1 MSYLG
6 RATDIKFET
15 KLNGTHTLTF
25 QLPDKYFDSEK
36 GDYVRNEFVDNLF
49 NERKIKLYFLGE
61 WYEFYIKSVSDTK
74 HFKSYMKKYSCT
86 DAFIDELS
94 RNGYGITFDT
104 ELYNNVE
111 EIGTFSRVILEDS
124 IWSYAPEHNWGDFTE
139 YLEEKLFRVPVS
151 LFSKLVGHKLTYQVV
166 PREGEQI
173 INAFTQEKR
182 GLELGDDLAAA
193 VDGKGGYFWDAYD
206 GTMPLM
212 HNVVED
218 IPNDGYIYIPYSQLE
233 FCYKTTSEEG
243 YAATEEVCYYGDK
256 SYAIAPA
263 TVDPTALIQFMAI
276 PKGAEVEIDEAGL
289 ILNKDFTYVMTV
301 QEWNDNLN
309 SEYYYKFLP
318 KTRKDIKTFTH
329 HSGDLT
335 YEEAA
340 VGNKAAYYEGYLDR
354 INDLEVLYGKKI
366 SVTDRTE
373 VNITDEIDQYVKV
386 YNQKFDSEE
395 LVDLYTNPDDLWQ
408 DVDGIS
414 YRVCSKTD
422 TRQIVPQLARN
433 YLQNGT
439 KIKTTDGWEPCRVFV
454 NDNQVTGYYCTNLQL
469 RVGTTESNVEQ
480 DYVTQPD
487 DTFLEV
493 FPCVKS
499 YASVNV
505 SSGIKT
511 EISHSPAGNDDRFDY
526 YNTIIN
532 FGMVGQEK
540 KIVKDT
546 VYCLGLRFG
555 LETKYDNSDPLKS
568 FVIRIGEGKVIT
580 SGEYDILCPASPI
593 DEEYENGICLR
604 LDKIITSTGKTKRTR
619 VKTADS
625 RKEEEKVLTIYEGY
639 LFIKFDKNIEN
650 PYFAITASNSSYTTS
665 ESGTYEGQTY
675 NQAKYNTIP
684 NYYLF
689 NSYFFEAYTKG
700 IDQFDTAEYRYSGR
714 ELYDLD
720 FKYHDSQAIIP
731 DGILNCGITDI
742 YDTDIHNKIIFEED
756 VMPGDTYAYQKY
768 FIQQVIAYDVDEE
781 TGLRTG
787 GVAISDTFA
796 QKEILSDYADL
807 IAFKNTNVSH
817 HDLPYSAA
825 QFSNDDLEIATK
837 YIDLNK
843 CKYYNKQS
851 NINTPDC
858 SYGGEHICLYQKY
871 GYCPYLFETEKHCR
885 KIRTLNGEKSN
896 RFNLTQ
902 ELSKVFEIY
911 PIYWTEH
918 YENGKIKTDTVE
930 CDEETKSLYG
940 TDTYE
945 RMRKKLFYIRE
956 KGMENKL
963 GFRYEKNL
971 SSISRDIKS
980 DQIVTKLYVSDVDS
994 ELSKTGLCSIKTA
1007 EDNPSKDSFIINFNY
1022 YTTKG
1027 ILDKN
1032 MVDADLYGKGEGD
1045 QGYLKQL
1052 GYLNTEYDK
1061 LSNAIINLSNSSF
1074 NELQANVET
1083 NVKGIETA
1091 QKQLFKLKKGI
1102 AMYESK
1108 GNGAAEAN
1116 KENQSYQNQITKYN
1130 EQLNILNNLIYETFF
1145 DQVTD
1150 KHLDITDEDNLVP
1163 IGDRSD
1169 VMTFFDEEGHD
1180 IKWME
1185 ESPWFKQHTYN
1196 VGMLGQFNKEYLQI
1210 AEWKKKQSYY
1220 LKEINKLALKFF
1232 RKYEP
1237 YLKEGTWSDSN
1248 YLSDNAYYFGAVQV
1262 AADGSIPK
1270 VSYNI
1275 SVVDLYAL
1283 PEYKDYLFNI
1293 ADTTYVEDIGMF
1305 GINPITGLP
1314 NRLKV
1319 IISGITYNLDEP
1331 SKNSISVQNFTTQF
1345 ADLFQQVTASVQS
1358 LSFNENIYK
1367 RASNFTSNQNIDQE
1381 SLQGT
1386 LDTNEMQLID
1396 TDETNIQIN
1405 KEGQSGSDINNHNN
1419 KYRLNGQGMEFS
1431 NNGGQTWNIGVG
1443 PGGINADYIKVGT
1456 LDAGKIRIVDNN
1468 YLYFLW
1474 DKNGISAFRDP
1485 QSLQSSQEELLFN
1498 DYALFNRYGLSL
1510 VEKGKI
1516 RLRAGYS
1523 FNGSNP
1529 ENSSETNAWG
1539 KINTEE
1545 TQGEDIGFYLYNNKG
1560 QPIFYSAVKS
1570 NLTDEDAKRESAK
1583 VYLIGEM
1590 YVSDKISA
1598 SGDPTGAS
1606 YKYTGGYTISSS
1618 QISLYKNMADFTPV
1632 SYDIEDV
1639 QVTTPIPADMIY
1651 KLITVNGNKSDLE
1664 YQLYLTLTN
1673 IYDSTKA
1680 NNIYRILFNDNQYDI
1695 RISKVNNSQQA
1706 LINVNGVKHWVSQ
1719 TTDEYSIDK
1728 VNVDTDNNY
1737 NITVRQNLE
1746 KIWILTY
1753 GNGTYYT
1760 SSVDDVKETVQLL
1773 TAKDDVA
1780 TGYGGNVEQTTVSNL
1795 FDISARRPSVYDAIE
1810 ESKILYPLSAEGFN
1824 YWLDKT
1830 QINGEAPVPAEDER
1844 TAQVALYLNNTNIKD
1859 GYAANEERIFCIAGD
1874 MDSTNRTVKNF
1885 FTVRKDGSLYIG
1897 GTVTNT
1903 DGSPIP
1909 SAARIPDEVNIEA
1922 PLLKAVKDE
1931 KTKEDRI
1938 YIDFDRFYNTDG
1950 KSLYESL
1957 IVVGGSVGQHRH
1969 TLETAIAIIDAN
1981 GDGEFNYLPDGDAS
1995 PSNKLYYNSA
2005 GGQQETTVGNVIK
2018 QLVSGYSESERWTGF
2033 YTILYNL
2040 MTQGYVEYS
2049 PSGTMGEKVQVRFN
2063 NKVLGAGGEFKLTFK
2078 NSTTGDVIGGG
2089 GGGGRTQA
2097 YGLLDPGNAE
2107 RE

>member
-6 RATDIKFET
+6 RATDIKFEI

-36 GDYVRNEFVDNLF
+36 GEYVRNEFVDNLF

-61 WYEFYIKSVSDTK
+61 WYEFYIKSVSETK
-74 HFKSYMKKYSCT
+74 HFKSYMKKYTCS
-86 DAFIDELS
+86 DAFIEELS

-111 EIGTFSRVILEDS
+111 EIGTFSRIILEDS
-124 IWSYAPEHNWGDFTE
+124 IWSYAPEYNWGDFTE
-139 YLEEKLFRVPVS
+139 YLEEKLFKVPVS

-212 HNVVED
+212 HNVIED

-318 KTRKDIKTFTH
+318 KTRKDIKTFTR

-340 VGNKAAYYEGYLDR
+340 VGNKVAYYEGYLDK

-395 LVDLYTNPDDLWQ
+395 LIDLYTNPDDLWQ
-408 DVDGIS
+408 DVDGIN

-439 KIKTTDGWEPCRVFV
+439 KIKTTDGWEPCKVYV
-454 NDNQVTGYYCTNLQL
+454 SEGNDTYFYTNLQT
-469 RVGTTESNVEQ
+469 RVGTTEVAPEPGQ
-480 DYVTQPD
+480 QQTDYVSKPK

-493 FPCVKS
+493 IPCLKSSADTQISGGTRIDTYISPVKS
-499 YASVNV
+499 
-505 SSGIKT
+505 T
-511 EISHSPAGNDDRFDY
+511 DDFDY
-526 YNTIIN
+526 YNSIIN
-532 FGMVGQEK
+532 FGIVGQEK
-540 KIVKDT
+540 KIIKDT
-546 VYCLGLRFG
+546 IYCLGIKIGF
-555 LETKYDNSDPLKS
+555 SDVYTNPLKN
-568 FVIRIGEGKVIT
+568 FKLRIGEGRVVT
-580 SGEYDILCPASPI
+580 NGEYDIVKDSQIVLALE
-593 DEEYENGICLR
+593 DLVEL
-604 LDKIITSTGKTKRTR
+604 TSETEQIR
-619 VKTADS
+619 VKTPDG
-625 RKEEEKVLTIYEGY
+625 REEQSLTINIYEGY
-639 LFIKFDKNIEN
+639 FFIKFNHNIDN
-650 PYFAITASNSSYTTS
+650 PYFAITGGTATFS
-665 ESGTYEGQTY
+665 EDQRGEYEGQTY
-675 NQAKYNTIP
+675 SRIITNGVPT
-684 NYYLF
+684 YYLF
-689 NSYFFEAYTKG
+689 NSYLFEAYTKG
-700 IDQFDTAEYRYSGR
+700 IDQFDTGAMYRYSGR
-714 ELYDLD
+714 ELYDLA
-720 FKYHDSQAIIP
+720 FTAHD
-731 DGILNCGITDI
+731 DYEVTEMFNKTNV
-742 YDTDIHNKIIFEED
+742 HNKIIFEED
-756 VMPGDTYAYQKY
+756 VMPGDTYSYQKY
-768 FIQQVIAYDVDEE
+768 FIQQVIAYDVNEE
-781 TGLRTG
+781 TGQRTG
-787 GVAISDTFA
+787 KVAVSDTFA

-825 QFSNDDLEIATK
+825 QFGNDDLEIATK

-940 TDTYE
+940 IDTYE

-1027 ILDKN
+1027 ILDKD

-1108 GNGAAEAN
+1108 GHGAATAN

-1130 EQLNILNNLIYETFF
+1130 EQLDILNNLIYETFF
-1145 DQVTD
+1145 DQVTNE
-1150 KHLDITDEDNLVP
+1150 HLVISEEDNLHP
-1163 IGDRSD
+1163 AGSRED
-1169 VMTFFDEEGHD
+1169 VTTFFDDEYD
-1180 IKWME
+1180 IKWMQ
-1185 ESPWFKQHTYN
+1185 ESSWFKQHTYN
-1196 VGMLGQFNKEYLQI
+1196 VGMLGQFNREYLQI

-1275 SVVDLYAL
+1275 NVVDLYAL
-1283 PEYKDYLFNI
+1283 PEYEDYLFNI

-1468 YLYFLW
+1468 YLYFYH
-1474 DKNGISAFRDP
+1474 S
-1485 QSLQSSQEELLFN
+1485 
-1498 DYALFNRYGLSL
+1498 
-1510 VEKGKI
+1510 
-1516 RLRAGYS
+1516 
-1523 FNGSNP
+1523 
-1529 ENSSETNAWG
+1529 
-1539 KINTEE
+1539 
-1545 TQGEDIGFYLYNNKG
+1545 
-1560 QPIFYSAVKS
+1560 
-1570 NLTDEDAKRESAK
+1570 
-1583 VYLIGEM
+1583 
-1590 YVSDKISA
+1590 
-1598 SGDPTGAS
+1598 
-1606 YKYTGGYTISSS
+1606 
-1618 QISLYKNMADFTPV
+1618 
-1632 SYDIEDV
+1632 
-1639 QVTTPIPADMIY
+1639 
-1651 KLITVNGNKSDLE
+1651 
-1664 YQLYLTLTN
+1664 
-1673 IYDSTKA
+1673 
-1680 NNIYRILFNDNQYDI
+1680 
-1695 RISKVNNSQQA
+1695 
-1706 LINVNGVKHWVSQ
+1706 
-1719 TTDEYSIDK
+1719 
-1728 VNVDTDNNY
+1728 
-1737 NITVRQNLE
+1737 
-1746 KIWILTY
+1746 
-1753 GNGTYYT
+1753 
-1760 SSVDDVKETVQLL
+1760 
-1773 TAKDDVA
+1773 
-1780 TGYGGNVEQTTVSNL
+1780 
-1795 FDISARRPSVYDAIE
+1795 
-1810 ESKILYPLSAEGFN
+1810 
-1824 YWLDKT
+1824 
-1830 QINGEAPVPAEDER
+1830 
-1844 TAQVALYLNNTNIKD
+1844 
-1859 GYAANEERIFCIAGD
+1859 
-1874 MDSTNRTVKNF
+1874 
-1885 FTVRKDGSLYIG
+1885 
-1897 GTVTNT
+1897 
-1903 DGSPIP
+1903 
-1909 SAARIPDEVNIEA
+1909 
-1922 PLLKAVKDE
+1922 
-1931 KTKEDRI
+1931 
-1938 YIDFDRFYNTDG
+1938 
-1950 KSLYESL
+1950 
-1957 IVVGGSVGQHRH
+1957 
-1969 TLETAIAIIDAN
+1969 
-1981 GDGEFNYLPDGDAS
+1981 
-1995 PSNKLYYNSA
+1995 
-2005 GGQQETTVGNVIK
+2005 
-2018 QLVSGYSESERWTGF
+2018 
-2033 YTILYNL
+2033 
-2040 MTQGYVEYS
+2040 
-2049 PSGTMGEKVQVRFN
+2049 
-2063 NKVLGAGGEFKLTFK
+2063 
-2078 NSTTGDVIGGG
+2078 
-2089 GGGGRTQA
+2089 
-2097 YGLLDPGNAE
+2097 
-2107 RE
+2107 

>member
-61 WYEFYIKSVSDTK
+61 WYELYIKSVSDTK

-139 YLEEKLFRVPVS
+139 YLEEKLFKVPVS

-206 GTMPLM
+206 GSMPLM
-212 HNVVED
+212 HNVIED

-318 KTRKDIKTFTH
+318 KTRKDIKTFTQ
-329 HSGDLT
+329 HSGYLT

-373 VNITDEIDQYVKV
+373 VNITDGIDQYVKI

-408 DVDGIS
+408 DVDGIN

-439 KIKTTDGWEPCRVFV
+439 KIKTTDGWEPCKVYV
-454 NDNQVTGYYCTNLQL
+454 SEGNDTYFYTNLQT
-469 RVGTTESNVEQ
+469 RVGTTEVAPEPGQ
-480 DYVTQPD
+480 QQTDYVSKPK

-493 FPCVKS
+493 IPCLKSSADTQISGGARIDTYISPVKS
-499 YASVNV
+499 
-505 SSGIKT
+505 T
-511 EISHSPAGNDDRFDY
+511 DDFDY
-526 YNTIIN
+526 YNSIIN
-532 FGMVGQEK
+532 FGIVGQEE
-540 KIVKDT
+540 KIIKDT
-546 VYCLGLRFG
+546 IYCLGIKIGF
-555 LETKYDNSDPLKS
+555 SDVYTNPLKN
-568 FVIRIGEGKVIT
+568 FKLRIGEGRVVT
-580 SGEYDILCPASPI
+580 SGEYDIVKDGQIVLV
-593 DEEYENGICLR
+593 
-604 LDKIITSTGKTKRTR
+604 LDDLVELTSETEQIR
-619 VKTADS
+619 VKTPDD
-625 RKEEEKVLTIYEGY
+625 REEQSLTINIYEGY
-639 LFIKFDKNIEN
+639 FFIKFNHNIDN
-650 PYFAITASNSSYTTS
+650 PYFAITGGAASSSEDQRGEYD
-665 ESGTYEGQTY
+665 GQTY
-675 NQAKYNTIP
+675 SRIITNNIP
-684 NYYLF
+684 TYYLF
-689 NSYFFEAYTKG
+689 NSYLFEAYTKG
-700 IDQFDTAEYRYSGR
+700 IDQFDTGAMYRYSGR
-714 ELYDLD
+714 ELYDLA
-720 FKYHDSQAIIP
+720 FTAHD
-731 DGILNCGITDI
+731 NYEITEMFNK
-742 YDTDIHNKIIFEED
+742 TNVHNKIIFEED
-756 VMPGDTYAYQKY
+756 VMPGDTYSYQKY
-768 FIQQVIAYDVDEE
+768 FIQQVIAYDVNEE
-781 TGLRTG
+781 TGQRTG
-787 GVAISDTFA
+787 NVAVSDTFA

-825 QFSNDDLEIATK
+825 QFGNDDLEIATK

-940 TDTYE
+940 IDTYE

-1074 NELQANVET
+1074 NELQANVEA

-1108 GNGAAEAN
+1108 GHGAAEAN

-1130 EQLNILNNLIYETFF
+1130 EQLDILNNLIYETFF
-1145 DQVTD
+1145 DQVTNE
-1150 KHLDITDEDNLVP
+1150 HLIISEEDNLHP
-1163 IGDRSD
+1163 TGSRED
-1169 VMTFFDEEGHD
+1169 VTTFFDDEYD
-1180 IKWME
+1180 IKWMQ
-1185 ESPWFKQHTYN
+1185 ESSWFKQHTYN
-1196 VGMLGQFNKEYLQI
+1196 IGMLGQFNREYLQI

-1283 PEYKDYLFNI
+1283 PEYEDYLFNI

-1331 SKNSISVQNFTTQF
+1331 LKNSISVQNFTTQF

-1485 QSLQSSQEELLFN
+1485 QSLGTSEEQMLF
-1498 DYALFNRYGLSL
+1498 DYYALFNRYGLSL
-1510 VEKGKI
+1510 VEKGLI
-1516 RLRAGYS
+1516 RLRAGYN
-1523 FNGSNP
+1523 FNGATSGD
-1529 ENSSETNAWG
+1529 NAG
-1539 KINTEE
+1539 KMTTEKQ
-1545 TQGEDIGFYLYNNKG
+1545 QGREIGFYLYNDKG
-1560 QPIFYSAVKS
+1560 IPIFRTHTQSLDENGE
-1570 NLTDEDAKRESAK
+1570 NLTARLSLK
-1583 VYLIGEM
+1583 GEM
-1590 YVSDKISA
+1590 YVSDADIYQEGSTGNQYVYTGAYRFSQITVTRLTDSFTMPSIDPDNWQEVTMTTYDTKAYADYLNYHILNNELTVADVTAASANNELKIIADGRTYDVYVTRIDDCSVTSYLQNNEYHLNRVTGQKVYVEGQGSDIYFLNNNSIYHYDTTSIAYCADGMDTSA
-1598 SGDPTGAS
+1598 IETSTTLFHEAAKTGYIQSGGLSVLSLTTLSPFYYNNDSNYGFVNQQEQEVIIPATQGAVGLYINNKIALENQDQSGDQRLFCCA
-1606 YKYTGGYTISSS
+1606 
-1618 QISLYKNMADFTPV
+1618 KN
-1632 SYDIEDV
+1632 IEEVNDA
-1639 QVTTPIPADMIY
+1639 VT
-1651 KLITVNGNKSDLE
+1651 
-1664 YQLYLTLTN
+1664 
-1673 IYDSTKA
+1673 
-1680 NNIYRILFNDNQYDI
+1680 NNIF
-1695 RISKVNNSQQA
+1695 
-1706 LINVNGVKHWVSQ
+1706 
-1719 TTDEYSIDK
+1719 T
-1728 VNVDTDNNY
+1728 
-1737 NITVRQNLE
+1737 
-1746 KIWILTY
+1746 
-1753 GNGTYYT
+1753 
-1760 SSVDDVKETVQLL
+1760 
-1773 TAKDDVA
+1773 
-1780 TGYGGNVEQTTVSNL
+1780 
-1795 FDISARRPSVYDAIE
+1795 
-1810 ESKILYPLSAEGFN
+1810 
-1824 YWLDKT
+1824 
-1830 QINGEAPVPAEDER
+1830 
-1844 TAQVALYLNNTNIKD
+1844 IK
-1859 GYAANEERIFCIAGD
+1859 
-1874 MDSTNRTVKNF
+1874 
-1885 FTVRKDGSLYIG
+1885 KDGSLYMG
-1897 GTVTNT
+1897 GILCDENGNNIT
-1903 DGSPIP
+1903 S
-1909 SAARIPDEVNIEA
+1909 SASVND
-1922 PLLKAVKDE
+1922 KVKVKDADIFIEKGVMYIAFDKIKDPTTGRSLVDALADVVAGIKLIRHRHEIKQIYGSFSSTGNFAYLPAKEDLE
-1931 KTKEDRI
+1931 KTINLPGYSGE
-1938 YIDFDRFYNTDG
+1938 
-1950 KSLYESL
+1950 
-1957 IVVGGSVGQHRH
+1957 
-1969 TLETAIAIIDAN
+1969 TLQQ
-1981 GDGEFNYLPDGDAS
+1981 YLTSSSD
-1995 PSNKLYYNSA
+1995 
-2005 GGQQETTVGNVIK
+2005 
-2018 QLVSGYSESERWTGF
+2018 VSGLNLRLIHLLELFSTGQTDLLGNNSSAQKMYF
-2033 YTILYNL
+2033 T
-2040 MTQGYVEYS
+2040 
-2049 PSGTMGEKVQVRFN
+2049 
-2063 NKVLGAGGEFKLTFK
+2063 NKVLVAEQEYTMNCVNTFTEYVGSGSEGEGGNVSIET
-2078 NSTTGDVIGGG
+2078 
-2089 GGGGRTQA
+2089 
-2097 YGLLDPGNAE
+2097 YGILDPANAE
-2107 RE
+2107 VN